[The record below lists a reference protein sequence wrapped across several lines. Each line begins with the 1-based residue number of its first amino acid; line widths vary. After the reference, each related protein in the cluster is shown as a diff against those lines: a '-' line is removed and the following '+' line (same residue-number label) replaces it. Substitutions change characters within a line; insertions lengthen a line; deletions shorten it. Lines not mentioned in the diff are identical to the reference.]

1 MRALKRA
8 VAVGAL
14 AVPLVVGCAG
24 LASATEGIDANFGK
38 GFFVANRNGAG
49 VAAVES
55 HVGPDGI
62 SHAGSWIR
70 ADDNGVSGS
79 FAGSGAGT
87 PQADRAPL
95 SRARDPGT
103 VPSDQARPDVRP
115 VPTGR
120 TSRPQP
126 VRAAAENRS

>member
-1 MRALKRA
+1 MRALKRV

-14 AVPLVVGCAG
+14 TVPLVIGCAG

-38 GFFVANRNGAG
+38 GFFVANQNGAG

-62 SHAGSWIR
+62 SHADFWIW

-79 FAGSGAGT
+79 FTGAG
-87 PQADRAPL
+87 ASAPK
-95 SRARDPGT
+95 G
-103 VPSDQARPDVRP
+103 
-115 VPTGR
+115 
-120 TSRPQP
+120 
-126 VRAAAENRS
+126 